1 MKIQGEEGESLKA
14 LNLYHM
20 NDLRY
25 EECEMP
31 VLESDNEVII
41 EVKAT
46 GICGSDTSRYSKL
59 GPYIKGMTFGHEFSG
74 VIFQVGQGVSGLV
87 VGDRVTACPTI
98 VCGKCD
104 YCKQG
109 AYSRCKNLYVI
120 GSYVPG
126 SFAQYVKV
134 PASHVLKIPDNVD
147 FQTAAMVEPSA
158 VVAHGFYKTHLKPG
172 MTVAVIGTGSIGL
185 LAIQWAKIFGATQII
200 AIDIDDNK
208 LEVAKKVGA
217 DTVINSAKVDLEEMI
232 QQNFEDKIDLAVE
245 SSGAKAVIGPILTL
259 PKKGG
264 EVLFLGIP
272 YADIDLSRTQFEK
285 ILRNE
290 LSLHGSWNALSAV
303 FPGKEWTSTL
313 YYMSKGAIRVDSI
326 VSHYVPL
333 SKGPEMF
340 NRIIQR
346 KENIN
351 KVIFYPE

>member
-1 MKIQGEEGESLKA
+1 MKA

-31 VLESDNEVII
+31 VIEADNDVVI

-46 GICGSDTSRYSKL
+46 GICGSDTSRYAKL
-59 GPYIKGMTFGHEFSG
+59 GPYVKGMTFGHEFSG
-74 VIFQVGQGVSGLV
+74 VVHQVGEGVSNV
-87 VGDRVTACPTI
+87 AVGDRVTACPTI
-98 VCGKCD
+98 VCGQCD

-109 AYSRCKNLYVI
+109 AYSRCENLYVI

-200 AIDIDDNK
+200 AIDIDDHK
-208 LEVAKKVGA
+208 LEVAQKVGA
-217 DTVINSAKVDLEEMI
+217 DIVINSAKVDLEETV
-232 QQNFEDKIDLAVE
+232 QQMYRDKIDLAVE
-245 SSGAKAVIGPILTL
+245 SSGAKSVIGSVLTL

-272 YADIDLSRTQFEK
+272 YADIALSRMQFEK

-290 LSLHGSWNALSAV
+290 LSLFGSWNALSAV

-313 YYMSKGAIRVDSI
+313 HYMSEGAIRVAPI

-333 SKGPEMF
+333 SQGPEMF
-340 NRIIQR
+340 SRIIQR